1 MSDFKTYTRI
11 CVDCGKVLNNVG
23 RSAQR
28 CPECGKK
35 HANALS
41 LEWNR
46 RRNEELQAQRQ
57 GLAAERSSFASAVS
71 HGLSGSHR
79 TYKYTFAR
87 EHIDRSEVDSLP
99 PVRTIRK
106 KPAGAPTPTSC
117 KG

>member
-41 LEWNR
+41 L
-46 RRNEELQAQRQ
+46 
-57 GLAAERSSFASAVS
+57 
-71 HGLSGSHR
+71 
-79 TYKYTFAR
+79 
-87 EHIDRSEVDSLP
+87 
-99 PVRTIRK
+99 
-106 KPAGAPTPTSC
+106 
-117 KG
+117 